1 MWLTVNRSARTFNHM
16 VERKEIALD
25 AVFHALGDATRRR
38 MLRSLTQG
46 ERTVGQLAEPFQMS
60 LAAASKH
67 IKALE
72 NAGLIRREVQG
83 RTHLCHLNADPLAA
97 ADVWLAY
104 YEQFWHARLDR
115 LEELLRRDSA
125 RDAAAKGAKATHPDS
140 GAGSPKSPTSKKRS
154 KR

>member
-1 MWLTVNRSARTFNHM
+1 M
-16 VERKEIALD
+16 VELKEAKLN
-25 AVFHALGDATRRR
+25 AVFHALGDITRRR
-38 MLRSLTQG
+38 MLHLLAEG
-46 ERTVGQLAEPFQMS
+46 EHTVGQLAEPFHMS

-72 NAGLIRREVQG
+72 SAGLIRREVQG
-83 RTHLCHLNADPLAA
+83 RTHLCHLNAGPLAA
-97 ADVWLAY
+97 ADEWLSH

-125 RDAAAKGAKATHPDS
+125 VDAAAKGAKATHPVS
-140 GAGSPKSPTSKKRS
+140 SARRPKSPTSKKRS

>member
-1 MWLTVNRSARTFNHM
+1 M
-16 VERKEIALD
+16 VELQEAQLT
-25 AVFHALGDATRRR
+25 AVFHALGDITRRR
-38 MLRSLTQG
+38 MLRLLAEG
-46 ERTVGQLAEPFQMS
+46 EHTVGQLAEPFSMS

-83 RTHLCHLNADPLAA
+83 RTHQCHLNASPLAA
-97 ADVWLAY
+97 ADEWLAY
-104 YEQFWHARLDR
+104 YERFWHQRLDR

-125 RDAAAKGAKATHPDS
+125 RDASAKGAKATHSES
-140 GAGSPKSPTSKKRS
+140 GAGRPKSATGKKRS